1 MRKIALIVVVIALAA
16 STGFSQFAKVG
27 TAGMQFLD
35 IAVSTR
41 AVGMGNVFAAFA
53 DDASALFWNPAG
65 MENLTTGEAWAGM
78 VSWPAEIYL
87 NAGAAVL
94 KVGDL
99 GHFGVNFRM
108 LDVGLMKQTDVF
120 NPAGNGGTFA
130 VVDWSAGISYSRSL
144 TDRFAIGLTFNWIHE
159 ELAGFEDDTWAFDIG
174 GYYNTGWQ
182 GVTLGFAILNFGPN
196 MNFAVDD
203 DQDGSIDEDKRNGQD
218 DDGDNLVDEDL
229 EQADVPTPV
238 SFKFGLKVPLITEGD
253 SKLDLGAE
261 VFHPNDNVELYNLGA
276 EYWFMNM
283 VAIRG
288 GYSINMDT
296 GSGISAGA
304 GFKLNVSGDMA
315 VFIDYAFADM
325 GILDFAHRASVGFS
339 F

>member
-1 MRKIALIVVVIALAA
+1 MKKIALIVLVIALAA

-27 TAGMQFLD
+27 SAGMQFLD
-35 IAVSTR
+35 ISMSTR

-53 DDASALFWNPAG
+53 DDASTLFWNPAG
-65 MENLTTGEAWAGM
+65 MENLTTGQAWAGM
-78 VSWPAEIYL
+78 VSWPADIYL

-94 KVGDL
+94 KVGNI

-108 LDVGLMKQTDVF
+108 LDVGIMKQTDVF
-120 NPAGNGGTFA
+120 LPAGNGATFG

-144 TDRFAIGLTFNWIHE
+144 TDRFAIGVTFNWIHE
-159 ELAGFEDDTWAFDIG
+159 QLASYEDDTWAFDIG
-174 GYYNTGWQ
+174 GFYNTGWQ
-182 GVTLGFAILNFGPN
+182 NITLGFAILNFGPN
-196 MNFAVDD
+196 MTFAVDD
-203 DQDGSIDEDKRNGQD
+203 DGDGLVDEDLRNGQD
-218 DDGDNLVDEDL
+218 DDGDGLVDEDL
-229 EQADVPTPV
+229 EQAAVPTPV
-238 SFKFGLKVPLITEGD
+238 SFKFGIKVPLINQGE

-261 VFHPNDNVELYNLGA
+261 VIHPNDNVELYNIGA

-283 VAIRG
+283 VAVRG
-288 GYSINMDT
+288 GYTANLDT

-315 VFIDYAFADM
+315 LFIDYAFSDM
-325 GILDFAHRASVGFS
+325 GILDFAHRGSVGFS